1 MKEQDMKA
9 LKLVFGVYTL
19 QKIVIED
26 TKLDSFSLSTRSK
39 SSFIQER
46 LIGVFDSRDKAVEF
60 ANDSDFLKACELQN
74 KQVSIF
80 PFVWDV
86 TCA

>member
-19 QKIVIED
+19 QKVVIEE
-26 TKLDSFSLSTRSK
+26 TKLVSLSGSPK

-86 TCA
+86 TSA

>member
-19 QKIVIED
+19 QKIVIEE
-26 TKLDSFSLSTRSK
+26 TKLVSLSESSK

-60 ANDSDFLKACELQN
+60 ANDSDFLKACKLQN

>member
-1 MKEQDMKA
+1 MKA

-19 QKIVIED
+19 QKIVIEE
-26 TKLDSFSLSTRSK
+26 TKLVSLSGSPK

-60 ANDSDFLKACELQN
+60 ANDSDFLEACKLQN

-86 TCA
+86 TSA

>member
-19 QKIVIED
+19 QKVVIEE
-26 TKLDSFSLSTRSK
+26 TKIISLAESPK

-80 PFVWDV
+80 PFVWNV
-86 TCA
+86 TSA